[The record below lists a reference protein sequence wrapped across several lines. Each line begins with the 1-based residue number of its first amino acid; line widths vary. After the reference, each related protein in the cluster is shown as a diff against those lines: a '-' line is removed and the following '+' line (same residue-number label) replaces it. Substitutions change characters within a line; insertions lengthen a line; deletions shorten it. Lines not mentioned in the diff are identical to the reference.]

1 MKIRFKFTRS
11 GPMRFI
17 GHLDMMRYFQKAVMK
32 SGIKAAY
39 SEGYHPHQIMSFA
52 YPLGVGMETDGDYMD
67 LEMTEDCDPESL
79 MDALNSVMH
88 EGTYIKEVSVLSDTA
103 LNAMASVEA
112 ADYLLYIDGDPEK
125 IKTAVSMM
133 LDMKEIAAEK
143 SGKNIREG
151 IYEASVSDDGNAVFL
166 KLSSGSK
173 LNVRPADVFAT
184 IRKCDETLSFRM
196 IKRLEIYGSEDGKLT
211 PLIKCGVAK

>member
-67 LEMTEDCDPESL
+67 LEMTEDCDPEGL
-79 MDALNSVMH
+79 MEALNSVMH
-88 EGTYIKEVSVLSDTA
+88 EGTYIKEVSVLSDNA

-125 IKTAVSMM
+125 IKEAVSLM

-151 IYEASVSDDGNAVFL
+151 IYEAYVSDDGNAVFL
-166 KLSSGSK
+166 KLSSGSN
-173 LNVRPADVFAT
+173 L
-184 IRKCDETLSFRM
+184 M
-196 IKRLEIYGSEDGKLT
+196 
-211 PLIKCGVAK
+211 